1 MYMSWSLKF
10 GCEDPLYTFQVYAFA
25 SVTVDLAFSSSSL
38 VKFVS
43 IQLWDVRCLSMIGR
57 DLAFSTE
64 CSVCTFKQIVHVIW
78 VWVHDVLYVLLS
90 LKFDCKD
97 AFYSFQV
104 YAFAS
109 VTVDIV
115 FFLLLWSNCEFPVV
129 RRWCLSMVQ
138 SYLHFLVNVPYAFF
152 SRYDMSDQ
160 RIKAQSW
167 NYHRKS

>member
-1 MYMSWSLKF
+1 MYTSWSLKF
-10 GCEDPLYTFQVYAFA
+10 GCKDPLYTFQVYAFA
-25 SVTVDLAFSSSSL
+25 SVTVDLAFSSSL

-78 VWVHDVLYVLLS
+78 VWVHDVYVLLS

-97 AFYSFQV
+97 ALYSFKV

-115 FFLLLWSNCEFPVV
+115 FFLLLWSNLWISSCETLVPFYGTKLSAFSSECSVCIFQPI
-129 RRWCLSMVQ
+129 WCVGSENQGAVLELS
-138 SYLHFLVNVPYAFF
+138 
-152 SRYDMSDQ
+152 
-160 RIKAQSW
+160 
-167 NYHRKS
+167 